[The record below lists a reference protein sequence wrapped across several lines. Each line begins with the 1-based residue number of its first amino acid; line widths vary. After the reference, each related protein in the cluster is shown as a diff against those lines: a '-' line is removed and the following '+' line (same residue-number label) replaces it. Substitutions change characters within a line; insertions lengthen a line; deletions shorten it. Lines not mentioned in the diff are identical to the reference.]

1 MSADRGVG
9 VTVSLVS
16 TPASRSQMIWMPR
29 VQSFVHS
36 AASTRSRRSR
46 RGTSNRRANSST
58 FSWPVSRYRDS
69 ATPAMLMDWH
79 EKNAGLQHDDGRN
92 REELERVRV
101 K

>member
-1 MSADRGVG
+1 MLVG
-9 VTVSLVS
+9 S
-16 TPASRSQMIWMPR
+16 
-29 VQSFVHS
+29 
-36 AASTRSRRSR
+36 
-46 RGTSNRRANSST
+46 
-58 FSWPVSRYRDS
+58 PVSRYRDS

>member
-1 MSADRGVG
+1 MTICWCLLRHGIDAAVIAAAVEPVSAP
-9 VTVSLVS
+9 TL
-16 TPASRSQMIWMPR
+16 SQML
-29 VQSFVHS
+29 VGS
-36 AASTRSRRSR
+36 
-46 RGTSNRRANSST
+46 
-58 FSWPVSRYRDS
+58 PVSRYRDS